1 MTESFEIESRI
12 LNQIP
17 ISLTRC
23 PTGLLYMV
31 SNFFASNLISKIL
44 FINAQ
49 NGARGNAATNIVI
62 NPYCRT
68 EIKSIFI

>member
-1 MTESFEIESRI
+1 M
-12 LNQIP
+12 P

-23 PTGLLYMV
+23 PTGLLYIV

-44 FINAQ
+44 FINAK

-62 NPYCRT
+62 NPYCKT
-68 EIKSIFI
+68 ENIQGTNFWVPIQQV

>member
-1 MTESFEIESRI
+1 MTDNLEIESRI
-12 LNQIP
+12 RYQIP

-44 FINAQ
+44 FNSAK
-49 NGARGNAATNIVI
+49 NGARGNAATKIVT
-62 NPYCRT
+62 NPYCNT
-68 EIKSIFI
+68 EKDKL